1 MSPETRDPRQTTIIA
16 VDLYSYP
23 PRSCATTMNSALDNL
38 YEELL
43 RNKVDDGEEPEEE
56 LTDAEKAKRFLEEK
70 RVAIDK
76 LKEASMCIELSP
88 DYSRALYYS

>member
-1 MSPETRDPRQTTIIA
+1 
-16 VDLYSYP
+16 
-23 PRSCATTMNSALDNL
+23 MNSALDNL

-43 RNKVDDGEEPEEE
+43 RKVDDDEEPEEE

-76 LKEASMCIELSP
+76 LKEASVRVPTVYRL
-88 DYSRALYYS
+88 